1 MPRRRTSRVKLK
13 SEIDITPLMDLTFM
27 LLIIFVITVPVLE
40 YSTKVDATP
49 PELNNKQNEASA
61 KDQSVVIHLTREGQ
75 VLYFDQKIQFNELDA
90 LFSSL
95 RAQRPNMSL
104 LIRAD
109 GARPYEDVIA
119 IMRAAKHANVETISL
134 VTQAERVTPGKQL

>member
-1 MPRRRTSRVKLK
+1 MPIRRTSRVKLK

-49 PELNNKQNEASA
+49 PELNNKQNEANA
-61 KDQSVVIHLTREGQ
+61 KDQSVVIHLTRDGQ
-75 VLYFDQKIQFNELDA
+75 VLYLDQKILLSELEA
-90 LFSSL
+90 LFESL
-95 RAQRPNMSL
+95 RAQHPTMSL

-109 GARPYEDVIA
+109 GTRPYEEVID

-134 VTQAERVTPGKQL
+134 VTQAERVATNKRP

>member
-134 VTQAERVTPGKQL
+134 VTQAERVTPGKRP

>member
-90 LFSSL
+90 LFTSL

-134 VTQAERVTPGKQL
+134 VTQAERVTPGKLP

>member
-61 KDQSVVIHLTREGQ
+61 KDQSVVIHLTRDGQ

-119 IMRAAKHANVETISL
+119 IMRAAKHANVETISR
-134 VTQAERVTPGKQL
+134 VTQAERVTPGKRP

>member
-1 MPRRRTSRVKLK
+1 
-13 SEIDITPLMDLTFM
+13 M
-27 LLIIFVITVPVLE
+27 LFR
-40 YSTKVDATP
+40 S
-49 PELNNKQNEASA
+49 EASA
-61 KDQSVVIHLTREGQ
+61 KDQSVVIHLTRDGQ

-134 VTQAERVTPGKQL
+134 VTQAERVTPGKRP

>member
-1 MPRRRTSRVKLK
+1 MPIRRASRVKLK

-40 YSTKVDATP
+40 YSTKVDAIP
-49 PELNNKQNEASA
+49 PELNNKQNETTIT
-61 KDQSVVIHLTREGQ
+61 DQSVVIHLTREGQ
-75 VLYFDQKIQFNELDA
+75 VLYFDQKIQFGELDA
-90 LFSSL
+90 LFTSL
-95 RAQRPNMSL
+95 RAQRPKMSL

-109 GARPYEDVIA
+109 GTRPYEDVIA

-134 VTQAERVTPGKQL
+134 VTQAERVTPGKRP

>member
-134 VTQAERVTPGKQL
+134 VTQAERVTPGKRL

>member
-61 KDQSVVIHLTREGQ
+61 KDQSVVIHLTRDGQ

-134 VTQAERVTPGKQL
+134 VTQAERVAPGKRP

>member
-61 KDQSVVIHLTREGQ
+61 KDQSVVIHLTRGGQ

-134 VTQAERVTPGKQL
+134 VTQAERVTPGKRP

>member
-61 KDQSVVIHLTREGQ
+61 KDQSVVIHLTRDGQ

-134 VTQAERVTPGKQL
+134 VTQAERVTPGKRL

>member
-61 KDQSVVIHLTREGQ
+61 KDQSVVIHLTRDGQ

-134 VTQAERVTPGKQL
+134 VTQAERVTPGKRP

>member
-1 MPRRRTSRVKLK
+1 MAIRRPSRVKLK

-49 PELNNKQNEASA
+49 PELNNKQEETAINE
-61 KDQSVVIHLTREGQ
+61 QSVVIHLTREGEL
-75 VLYFDQKIQFNELDA
+75 LYFDQKIQFSELEA

-95 RAQRPNMSL
+95 RAQRPKMSL

-109 GARPYEDVIA
+109 GSRPYEDVVA

-134 VTQAERVTPGKQL
+134 VTQAEKVTPDKRP

>member
-49 PELNNKQNEASA
+49 PELNNKQNDASA

-134 VTQAERVTPGKQL
+134 VTQ